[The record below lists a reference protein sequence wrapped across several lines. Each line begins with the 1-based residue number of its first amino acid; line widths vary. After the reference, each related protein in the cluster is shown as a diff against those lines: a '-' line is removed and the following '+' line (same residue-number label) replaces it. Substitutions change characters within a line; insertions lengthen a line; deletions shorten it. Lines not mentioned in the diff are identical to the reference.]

1 MTGEFVGI
9 PPSETTSIIKID
21 INGVVKTD
29 INTAVVTPRAAAAG
43 YISPE
48 IGNLT
53 ATGPG
58 TGSMNLTVLDA
69 DSIRD
74 NHTYRLEF
82 VDSTA
87 FHTNSYPW
95 YRLVDKT
102 AKDTLV
108 PLTRL
113 LSTQVQSPVIRGF
126 VASINNDPDVIVD
139 PGKTGWTKGNSNF
152 VTQVGFDSRFA
163 PAYQPRRVNYPADF
177 EIRFTAKNQG
187 DTSFPGSSFSSG
199 VPSNIIIKNL
209 TENIDHVQFIFQD
222 VNGNSVFDAGD
233 ALFIV
238 AGDSAGQPATQFFS
252 ARKSWSLTLLQDTL
266 IPAPL
271 QRQPQAGDVFR
282 ISTKKP
288 FRTGEYFEFT
298 SKAPTLDL
306 SKAQKDLSNV
316 AVVPNPYVGA
326 ASWEP
331 QTASVGRGERRVFF
345 IHLPQSCTIRIY
357 TMSGHLVQ
365 TLSHNSTIDNGQE
378 PWNLVSRDGMNIA
391 FGVYVFHVEA
401 PGIGTQVGKFAVLK

>member
-1 MTGEFVGI
+1 VGI
-9 PPSETTSIIKID
+9 PPSETTSIINID
-21 INGVVKTD
+21 LNGRVKTD
-29 INTAVVTPRAAAAG
+29 INTAVVTPRAASAG
-43 YISPE
+43 YIPPQ

-69 DSIRD
+69 DSIRND
-74 NHTYRLEF
+74 HTYRLEF
-82 VDSTA
+82 IDSTA

-102 AKDTLV
+102 TRDTV
-108 PLTRL
+108 VSLTRL
-113 LSTQVQSPVIRGF
+113 QATQVQSPVIRGF
-126 VASINNDPDVIVD
+126 VASITNDPDVIID
-139 PGKTGWTKGNSNF
+139 QAKTGWTNGNSNY

-222 VNGNSVFDAGD
+222 INENSVFDAGD

-266 IPAPL
+266 IPTAQ
-271 QRQPQAGDVFR
+271 QRVPQPGDVFH

-298 SKAPTLDL
+298 TKAPTLDP
-306 SKAQKDLSNV
+306 SKAQKDLSKV

-331 QTASVGRGERRVFF
+331 QTTSVGRGDRRVFF
-345 IHLPQSCTIRIY
+345 IHLPHECTIRIY
-357 TMSGHLVQ
+357 TLSGHLVQ
-365 TLSHNSTIDNGQE
+365 TVTHSSTIDDGQE

-391 FGVYVFHVEA
+391 YGVYVFHVEA
-401 PGIGTQVGKFAVLK
+401 PGLGTYVSKFAVLK